1 MQNRNS
7 LRLIAAA
14 IVALLVA
21 YLRMTG
27 YLPESGQEASYEDQ
41 AEAESEYEAP
51 SEVHTAEGNGQQQSS
66 LLIRDGFCRTTYEV
80 FVMDSS
86 RAACLSGTGSA
97 ERPTRS
103 SSTPSVTVTE
113 TGSAICRD
121 FSQGWIISMTATLQG
136 VRISG

>member
-51 SEVHTAEGNGQQQSS
+51 SEVHTAEGNGQ
-66 LLIRDGFCRTTYEV
+66 R
-80 FVMDSS
+80 
-86 RAACLSGTGSA
+86 SA